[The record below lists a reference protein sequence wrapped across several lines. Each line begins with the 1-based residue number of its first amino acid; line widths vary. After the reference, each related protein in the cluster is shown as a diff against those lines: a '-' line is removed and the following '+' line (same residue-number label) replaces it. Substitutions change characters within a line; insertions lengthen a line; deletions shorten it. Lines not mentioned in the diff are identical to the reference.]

1 MQPSRHSRPSPRLQA
16 TQRPPVVGNFSVSP
30 HQHIHLTT
38 TTMSTPS
45 LNTTSP
51 PTPNGRSIKINKL
64 RKVIVLKLQPDLL
77 AQFLP
82 KPVPRSNF
90 KTKSS
95 PSLASTSNNLSAA
108 APIPQTS
115 STDEASESNS
125 TPVPNTDQPT
135 TDETPKK
142 TSTKGPKPGSKRGLG
157 LGSDS
162 MPKPRGKP
170 GPKKKP
176 RL

>member
-1 MQPSRHSRPSPRLQA
+1 MAVFLDLENIALGALDAKQEARQLRPARA
-16 TQRPPVVGNFSVSP
+16 
-30 HQHIHLTT
+30 
-38 TTMSTPS
+38 
-45 LNTTSP
+45 
-51 PTPNGRSIKINKL
+51 
-64 RKVIVLKLQPDLL
+64 
-77 AQFLP
+77 
-82 KPVPRSNF
+82 
-90 KTKSS
+90 
-95 PSLASTSNNLSAA
+95 
-108 APIPQTS
+108 
-115 STDEASESNS
+115 DEASESNS

-142 TSTKGPKPGSKRGLG
+142 ISTKGPKPGSKRGLG

>member
-1 MQPSRHSRPSPRLQA
+1 LQPSRHSRPSPRLQA
-16 TQRPPVVGNFSVSP
+16 TQRPPVAGNFSVSP
-30 HQHIHLTT
+30 HHHIHLT

-45 LNTTSP
+45 LNSTSS
-51 PTPNGRSIKINKL
+51 PTLNGRSIKINKL
-64 RKVIVLKLQPDLL
+64 RKVIVLKLQPDVL

-108 APIPQTS
+108 APVPQTS

-142 TSTKGPKPGSKRGLG
+142 TVTKGPKPGSKRGLG

>member
-1 MQPSRHSRPSPRLQA
+1 MQASRHSRPSPRLQA
-16 TQRPPVVGNFSVSP
+16 PQRPPVVDNFSVSP
-30 HQHIHLTT
+30 HHHIHLTT
-38 TTMSTPS
+38 ITMSTPS
-45 LNTTSP
+45 LNPTSP
-51 PTPNGRSIKINKL
+51 PAPNGRSIKINKL

-162 MPKPRGKP
+162 LPKPRGKP